1 MITVSLTEI
10 IAILVKEWHVIQ
22 AGIWTNMFE
31 VSSTSGSCS
40 VMFCDD
46 WQVPV
51 QTSKAQL
58 TDWLTLHGF
67 EMVYA
72 GKYKEM

>member
-1 MITVSLTEI
+1 
-10 IAILVKEWHVIQ
+10 
-22 AGIWTNMFE
+22 MFE

-58 TDWLTLHGF
+58 TDWVTLHGF